1 MLRRLLRRV
10 YLDRDRGRLWLDGSW
25 YPVYRFNDGY
35 ICHNLQS
42 EQLSS
47 IRVEDL
53 PKDLLIKD
61 MIPSRLS
68 STWITLYIQRGRIN
82 VNVEVSWHSWPYAVG
97 REEFEERLTHT
108 LRELG
113 YDVKL
118 YEYHGRVD
126 AAMSCSGKL
135 SPYLEELLEGL
146 EGFRTWVYELHESR
160 VREARRM
167 LDRLYQVDGRSLAAL
182 KGLSGVA
189 RMLVASLTHEDVAYL
204 LLESDNVNKHVKS
217 VVFKEMRLNEWD
229 VYERL
234 RFLGLYRRAGE
245 GLRASWPLPLVRR
258 LTEDLYSS
266 WSGVGPVVSQ
276 YLNAHHLMAYIY
288 RNLYPL
294 IVKESRHGRDK
305 RWRHGLKKFLEER
318 LYPTLTFIDVA
329 VIASMCLDIQTP
341 LHRLRESLETLK
353 DLGILSENLKPRP
366 YAIQITRLVK
376 GYMVKTKLVKKPREL
391 KEWENI
397 LGWRTLT
404 NLDLSKNIL

>member
-1 MLRRLLRRV
+1 M
-10 YLDRDRGRLWLDGSW
+10 
-25 YPVYRFNDGY
+25 
-35 ICHNLQS
+35 
-42 EQLSS
+42 
-47 IRVEDL
+47 EDL

-68 STWITLYIQRGRIN
+68 STWITLYIQRSRIN

-118 YEYHGRVD
+118 YEYHVRVD

-135 SPYLEELLEGL
+135 SPYMEELV
-146 EGFRTWVYELHESR
+146 EGFEGFSSWVSKLHQSR
-160 VREARRM
+160 VREAHRT

-182 KGLSGVA
+182 KGLLGVA
-189 RMLVASLTHEDVAYL
+189 RMLVASLTRDDIAHL
-204 LLESDNVNKHVKS
+204 LLWSDKVNKHVKS
-217 VVFKEMRLNEWD
+217 VVFKEMGLDEGG

-234 RFLGLYRRAGE
+234 RVLGLYRKTEE
-245 GLRASWPLPLVRR
+245 GLQPLWPLPLVRR

-266 WSGVGPVVSQ
+266 WGGVGPVVSQ
-276 YLNAHHLMAYIY
+276 YLNAHHLMAYVY

-305 RWRHGLKKFLEER
+305 RWRRGLKKFLEER

-329 VIASMCLDIQTP
+329 ATASLCLGIQTP
-341 LHRLRESLETLK
+341 LHRLQESLGTLK

-376 GYMVKTKLVKKPREL
+376 GYMVRTGLVKKPREY